1 MTPVENIY
9 ARISAIIEDHTYC
22 KLPDED
28 IEFLFKNFLE
38 TAIVYFK
45 ELNVKYKPIIVENE
59 IGEFYIKKTKNVNED
74 NEDDMA
80 LDLEEEVILA
90 HGMILSWHK
99 SKILRDKFLKQN
111 LNTGDFNRLSNA
123 TMLAN
128 NITLMDELNKE
139 FVKLRRRYRNRN
151 WSGDDL

>member
-9 ARISAIIEDHTYC
+9 ARISTIIEDHTYC

-28 IEFLFKNFLE
+28 IEFIFKNFLE

-45 ELNVKYKPIIVENE
+45 ELNNKYKPILVENDY
-59 IGEFYIKKTKNVNED
+59 GELLIKKTKNIQ
-74 NEDDMA
+74 DDDG

-111 LNTGDFNRLSNA
+111 LNTDDFNRLSNA

-128 NITLMDELNKE
+128 NITLFDVLNKE
-139 FVKLRRRYRNRN
+139 FIKLRRKYRNRDWN
-151 WSGDDL
+151 GGDL